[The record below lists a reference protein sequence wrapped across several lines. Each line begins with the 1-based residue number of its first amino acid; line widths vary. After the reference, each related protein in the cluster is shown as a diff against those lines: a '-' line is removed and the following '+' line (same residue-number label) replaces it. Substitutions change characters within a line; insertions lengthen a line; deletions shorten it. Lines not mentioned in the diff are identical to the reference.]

1 MNRNRI
7 VLTLII
13 ASVLVM
19 ALGIQSAIC
28 QVPGSNPGNVPLT
41 KVTLGSIVPQDTET
55 GKVSLSTDGL
65 GVYPGTSGTI
75 QVQKP
80 SASATVR
87 KAFMVAAT
95 TGFTGYKLAA
105 GDIKI
110 DGSNFVWSIETSS
123 SIGSWNYWGEVTNIV
138 KSKIDAAPVGRVD
151 FTITES
157 NTGPI
162 DGELLAVIFDDPSQA
177 TDNTV
182 VLLFGAQD
190 IAGDTFHIG
199 LASPLTAD
207 NLAHPL
213 DMSLGIS
220 YSYQIGS
227 QQYSIVNVNGQRMTT
242 SSGGEDDGDHTNGAL
257 FTVGGL
263 DDSDANPA
271 NPLALPNGNWRYDDE
286 LYNLNPFV
294 NVGDTTINVFTQ
306 NPSTDDNIF
315 FAALNLQATTAVV
328 GEGVVLAPATATNIV
343 GTSHTVTATLQDT
356 NGNPIVGRTVTFT
369 VTSGP
374 NTGTTGT
381 ATTDANGHASF
392 TYTGLIPG
400 DDTIMASFVNNVGQ
414 TVNSNVVTK
423 KWEGISNQIP
433 EVPLGTIVGFAVMAL
448 AAPAYFGVSKARSR
462 RIKL

>member
-1 MNRNRI
+1 
-7 VLTLII
+7 
-13 ASVLVM
+13 M
-19 ALGIQSAIC
+19 A
-28 QVPGSNPGNVPLT
+28 
-41 KVTLGSIVPQDTET
+41 
-55 GKVSLSTDGL
+55 
-65 GVYPGTSGTI
+65 
-75 QVQKP
+75 
-80 SASATVR
+80 
-87 KAFMVAAT
+87 AAT

-110 DGSNFVWSIETSS
+110 GGSDFVWSIETSS
-123 SIGSWNYWGEVTNIV
+123 SIGSWNYWGEVTSIV

-157 NTGPI
+157 SNTYYI
-162 DGELLAVIFDDPSQA
+162 DGELLAVIFDDPTLP

-199 LASPLTAD
+199 LAAPLSTA
-207 NLAHPL
+207 NLMQPL

-227 QQYSIVNVNGQRMTT
+227 QQYSQVNVNGQRMTT
-242 SSGGEDDGDHTNGAL
+242 SAGGEDDGDHTNGAL

-271 NPLALPNGNWRYDDE
+271 DPNALPNGNWRYDDE

-294 NVGDTTINVFTQ
+294 NVGDTTIDVYTK
-306 NPSTDDNIF
+306 NPSNDDNIF

-328 GEGVVLAPATATNIV
+328 GEGVVLSPATATNVV
-343 GTSHTVTATLQDT
+343 GTSHTVTATLQDSL
-356 NGNPIVGRTVTFT
+356 GSPIIGRSVTFT
-369 VTSGP
+369 ITSGP
-374 NTGTTGT
+374 NAGTTGT
-381 ATTDANGHASF
+381 AITDAAGKATF
-392 TYTGLIPG
+392 TYTGLVPG
-400 DDTIMASFVNNVGQ
+400 DDTIMASFLNNLGQ

-423 KWEGISNQIP
+423 TWEGIVNQIP